1 MDSHKRKRTN
11 YDIKELIEILNNST
25 FKNKPDATL
34 YQAYDLA
41 KEDSRYSIEVAKQ
54 VKVIE
59 KYINQFG
66 HLTIKEIIN

>member
-11 YDIKELIEILNNST
+11 YNKELIEILNNST

-59 KYINQFG
+59 KYIKDYG

>member
-41 KEDSRYSIEVAKQ
+41 KEDSMMLAKQ
-54 VKVIE
+54 VKIIE

>member
-11 YDIKELIEILNNST
+11 YNKELIEILNNST

-54 VKVIE
+54 VKVME
-59 KYINQFG
+59 KYIKDFG

>member
-11 YDIKELIEILNNST
+11 YNKELIDILNNST

-34 YQAYDLA
+34 CQAYDLA

-54 VKVIE
+54 VKVME
-59 KYINQFG
+59 KYIKDFG